1 MQNLT
6 DIAIFVKVVELSSFT
21 AAAEALEMSQPV
33 ISKAVTRLEERL
45 GARLLN
51 RTTRRL
57 SLTEAGAELYRR
69 SSQALTEIDNAEL
82 EVARY
87 QTEPRGLLR
96 ITAPMSFSLLHLAPL
111 IGEFLERYPG
121 VRVDMQLDDRHVDL
135 VEDGFDLALRIGRLA
150 DSSLIA
156 KRIASIQ
163 QVVCASP
170 AYLKSRAPLESPEEL
185 LEHNCLTYT
194 YLSTPREWRFE
205 GANDEPIV
213 VPVKGSLQ
221 SNNGMIL
228 RDAAVAGAGIVMLP
242 TFYLCNELRDGTL
255 VVALRDYSIAELS
268 LYAVYSERRN
278 LLPKVRAFIDYLVQ
292 RIGSKPPWGFVEQ
305 PQR

>member
-6 DIAIFVKVVELSSFT
+6 DIAIFVKVVQHSSFT

-69 SSQALTEIDNAEL
+69 SAQALGEIDNAEL

-96 ITAPMSFSLLHLAPL
+96 VTAPMSFSLLHLAPL
-111 IGEFLERYPG
+111 LPEFLERYPG
-121 VRVDMQLDDRHVDL
+121 VQLDMQLDDRHVDL
-135 VEDGFDLALRIGRLA
+135 VEDGFDLALRIGRLQ
-150 DSSLIA
+150 DSNLIA
-156 KRIASIQ
+156 RRIAPCKT
-163 QVVCASP
+163 VVCAS
-170 AYLKSRAPLESPEEL
+170 AQYLKSHAAIERPEDL

-194 YLSTPREWRFE
+194 YLSTPREWRFVDA
-205 GANDEPIV
+205 GNEPIV
-213 VPVKGSLQ
+213 VPVKGTLQ

-228 RDAAVAGAGIVMLP
+228 RDAAVGGAGIVMLP
-242 TFYLCNELRDGTL
+242 TFYLYEQLRKGMLQIILPDFP
-255 VVALRDYSIAELS
+255 VDELS
-268 LYAVYSERRN
+268 L
-278 LLPKVRAFIDYLVQ
+278 
-292 RIGSKPPWGFVEQ
+292 
-305 PQR
+305 